1 MVVHK
6 GYTTNMDHIKIYNI
20 SCLMSMKD
28 DQGSPGSNEGDNM
41 VGFQTRNTSFH
52 HDEEFLILESVLTNW
67 SRFITHLR
75 KYNSSDVLFWLSA
88 IGKLAGLVP
97 SGQGTMRVHSEGLWG
112 WSLQEKTDKGLVT
125 DYKFD
130 RGKSTNMIFRFDLF
144 KRHLKSED

>member
-75 KYNSSDVLFWLSA
+75 KYNSSDVLF
-88 IGKLAGLVP
+88 
-97 SGQGTMRVHSEGLWG
+97 
-112 WSLQEKTDKGLVT
+112 
-125 DYKFD
+125 
-130 RGKSTNMIFRFDLF
+130 
-144 KRHLKSED
+144 